1 MLPAEDTEATNEYI
15 TDGEFVQPLTITEIQ
30 ALKQAGVHAN
40 VSLYIPVIE
49 SCYKPHAMLVGHHK
63 KTDRA
68 TLKLFT
74 QNGV

>member
-1 MLPAEDTEATNEYI
+1 MLSAEDTEATNEYI
-15 TDGEFVQPLTITEIQ
+15 NDGEFVQPLTITEIQ

-40 VSLYIPVIE
+40 ASLYMPVIE
-49 SCYKPHAMLVGHHK
+49 PSYESYVVLSGYHK

-68 TLKLFT
+68 TFELFP